1 MNAMTGCIEGGAVAA
16 GHEMTVQA
24 ARHVL
29 EEGGNATDAA
39 CAAAWMACVVEPVL
53 ASPGGGGFAMVM
65 EDDAEPQLCDFFA
78 RTPKHPNPDADF
90 HAIEADF
97 GTTTQTFHI
106 GPGSTATPG
115 FVPGLFALHE
125 RHGRLPMARLIA
137 PAATVARRG
146 HVVNAFQA
154 RLARIITPILLA
166 SDGTRTLFAP
176 SGGLLAEGE
185 TLTNPDLAR
194 FLERLA
200 AGGLEWYLT
209 EAVPRM
215 LAMQH
220 GEGHLRQE
228 DFEDYAPEWRTP
240 LREAA
245 VDGHVWLNPPPAAS
259 GLMIALAN
267 REAERLAAG
276 NGACKPC
283 DWATALE
290 LADRLRRDSG
300 HDIEALAAHLGP
312 PSSRG
317 TTHISVIDA
326 QGGACA
332 LTVSNGEGN
341 GHVVPGLGFMPNNM
355 LGEEDVNPAGRSGWP
370 AGVRLSSM
378 MAPTIAREEDGT
390 LHVLGSGGSNRI
402 RSVILLVL
410 RRLMALHQPLS
421 AAVEAPRLHVEN
433 GHLDFEP
440 GFSPEEEAALIRA
453 FPDHRAWEA
462 RSMFFGGCHAVSRH
476 PDGTPEAHGDPR
488 RSGAACIMP

>member
-1 MNAMTGCIEGGAVAA
+1 MTGRIEGGAVAA
-16 GHEMTVQA
+16 GHEMTVKA
-24 ARHVL
+24 ARYAL

-53 ASPGGGGFAMVM
+53 ASPGGGGFAMV
-65 EDDAEPQLCDFFA
+65 AEEGTEPRLCDFFA
-78 RTPKHPNPDADF
+78 QTPKRPNPEADF

-125 RHGRLPMARLIA
+125 RHGRLSMARLIA
-137 PAATVARRG
+137 PAAAIARRG
-146 HVVNAFQA
+146 HVVNTFQA
-154 RLARIITPILLA
+154 RLARIISPILLA
-166 SDGTRTLFAP
+166 SEGTRALFAP
-176 SGGLLAEGE
+176 SGELLAAGE
-185 TLTNPDLAR
+185 TLANPDLAR
-194 FLERLA
+194 FLEGLA
-200 AGGLEWYLT
+200 EGGLDWYMA

-228 DFEDYAPEWRTP
+228 DFTDYAPEWRTP
-240 LREAA
+240 LRETAG
-245 VDGHVWLNPPPAAS
+245 DGLVWLNPPPAAS

-267 REAERLAAG
+267 REAERRAG
-276 NGACKPC
+276 EGGACTPC
-283 DWATALE
+283 DWAAALD
-290 LADRLRRDSG
+290 LADRARRESG
-300 HDIEALAAHLGP
+300 HDLDALAARLGP
-312 PSSRG
+312 PSTRG
-317 TTHISVIDA
+317 TTHVSVIDA
-326 QGGACA
+326 DGGACS

-370 AGVRLSSM
+370 VDTRLSSM
-378 MAPTIAREEDGT
+378 MAPTIARREDGT

-410 RRLMALHQPLS
+410 RRLMALRQPLA

-440 GFSPEEEAALIRA
+440 GFSGKEVAALSRM

-488 RSGAACIMP
+488 RSGAADVMQ